1 MALNITEQK
10 LLPIRRDGQTPTTSV
25 IGSFTIGCGTT
36 YTGST
41 GCVVSCLDELSDVII
56 NTPTTN
62 QLLQYN
68 GSTWCNTSTTA
79 LSLTSGCPICYNGTA
94 LVSYS
99 GGSGGAASCLDA
111 LTDVVVSTPS
121 NGHILTYTGG
131 TWCNKPTT
139 ALSLTTGCIVCYNG
153 TTLTNVGTIAASA
166 LPIASAS
173 CLGGIRIGTGL
184 SIDGSGIVC
193 TTAGSTVGYALVVH
207 AANLATVADACT
219 YYFGSNVLAPIV
231 TADRSRVYI
240 PKTGAIKSAVI
251 FGYSS
256 TAGTGEAWTM
266 CIRKNNTTDTLV
278 QSLSCASSSRLWCNT
293 GLNISVNAGDYIEM
307 KTVFPTWATNPAN
320 LCLSGHIYIE

>member
-10 LLPIRRDGQTPTTSV
+10 LLPIRRDGQTPTTTV
-25 IGSFTIGCGTT
+25 IGSYSIGTAGSFTGGT
-36 YTGST
+36 G
-41 GCVVSCLDELSDVII
+41 GASCLDDLTDVVISA
-56 NTPTTN
+56 PSAN
-62 QLLQYN
+62 QVLQYN

-79 LSLTSGCPICYNGTA
+79 LSLTSGCPICFNGTA
-94 LVSYS
+94 LISYS
-99 GGSGGAASCLDA
+99 GGSGGGATCLDA
-111 LTDVVVSTPS
+111 LTDVVISTPS

-131 TWCNKPTT
+131 TWCNKPTL

-153 TTLTNVGTIAASA
+153 TTLTNVTTIAASA
-166 LPIASAS
+166 LPIASAT
-173 CLGGIRIGTGL
+173 CLGTIRIGTGL
-184 SIDGSGIVC
+184 SIDDSGIVC
-193 TTAGSTVGYALVVH
+193 AGSTVGYALVVH